1 MPLNENVGELI
12 VKGRVLTRTG
22 TPKFR
27 VGVLY
32 FAQKNYDETAGVQLF
47 DEPVDVEIDSNGAF
61 RVSLYPGTNGDAWV
75 AKMKLTDYNG
85 RVYSDY
91 RVLPAEG
98 EVDFF
103 RAAKAISTEDVTWPA
118 QEHPILVSDY
128 NKPGGPLQL
137 TDTGTIADRHIPGD
151 FLRVNDDRIPELRNY
166 VTLEDYLDGLAQNR
180 KTIVV
185 EFVDS
190 STEWRVDYAEQGID
204 YTPMVQTLESDK
216 TELEG
221 ALSYP
226 VGTTEVVVQFD
237 APTSGV
243 MILR

>member
-1 MPLNENVGELI
+1 MTAPTSELI
-12 VKGRVLTRTG
+12 LKGRVLTRLG
-22 TPKFR
+22 TPKFQY
-27 VGVLY
+27 GTLY
-32 FAQKNYDETAGVQLF
+32 FTKNNYDEFTGSQLF
-47 DEPVDVEIDSNGAF
+47 DEPVDIAIDQVTGAF
-61 RVSLYPGTNGDAWV
+61 RVKLYPGTNGDAWT
-75 AKMKLTDYNG
+75 AKMRLIDYNG
-85 RVYSDY
+85 RVYTDY
-91 RVLPAEG
+91 RVLPPNG

-103 RAAKAISTEDVTWPA
+103 RAAKAISTEDVSWPE

-137 TDTGTIADRHIPGD
+137 TDDGTIADNHIPGD
-151 FLRVNDDRIPELRNY
+151 FLRLNDERIPELRNY

-185 EFVDS
+185 GFPDS
-190 STEWRVDYAEQGID
+190 AMEWRVDYAERGID